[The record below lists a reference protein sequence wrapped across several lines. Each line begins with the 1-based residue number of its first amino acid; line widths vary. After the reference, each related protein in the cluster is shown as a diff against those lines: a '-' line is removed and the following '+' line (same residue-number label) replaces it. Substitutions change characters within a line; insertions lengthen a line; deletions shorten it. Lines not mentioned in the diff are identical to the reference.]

1 MLYIYVNQK
10 QLIMILF
17 KDLIKMAHALGIH
30 TKGLTYS
37 QILKHVKN
45 KQNEAK

>member
-1 MLYIYVNQK
+1 
-10 QLIMILF
+10 MILF
-17 KDLIKMAHALGIH
+17 KDLIKMAHVLGIH

-45 KQNEAK
+45 KQNALRQN